1 MVIQCFYRP
10 HNRDRSKGNDPGNQ
24 VIMSKKAAF
33 NSFTNLFLK
42 NIFCSEN
49 HCSNIIYKITHMK

>member
-1 MVIQCFYRP
+1 MVIQCFHRP
-10 HNRDRSKGNDPGNQ
+10 HYRDRSKGNDPGNQ

-42 NIFCSEN
+42 IFFAV
-49 HCSNIIYKITHMK
+49 KITVQT